1 MKCRDTQY
9 LVLFS
14 FCKVVKG
21 KQKSVICDFQKEKI
35 KFIPNEMVEV
45 IRMLQKQP
53 FEIVREYFKKDAEI
67 FDSYIKF
74 LIAEGFAFYNKSR
87 ENFIEI
93 ENYWA
98 SPEVINN
105 AVIEYG
111 FKNYNLKNILI
122 QLDYLYTKFIE
133 LRFNTFEEE
142 HVSELEEILNYCE
155 NSILRSIRLY
165 FPYTKDYLKKII
177 ELAESYSIID
187 CIIFY
192 NSKLNRT
199 LEKDNRQTFFITQT
213 LESIT
218 SSNIDK
224 KFLINNLE
232 YYYECQKHNPYY
244 NKKVSIDSN
253 GQIKN
258 CIKNRAVFGNVK
270 NDLISNVV
278 STEQFQEFWYVTHDQ
293 IIDVQNSELR
303 YNYIISNDLEKLKDG
318 KFKIV
323 I

>member
-21 KQKSVICDFQKEKI
+21 KEKSVICDFQKEKI

-122 QLDYLYTKFIE
+122 QLDYLYTKFVE

-165 FPYTKDYLKKII
+165 FPYTK
-177 ELAESYSIID
+177 
-187 CIIFY
+187 
-192 NSKLNRT
+192 
-199 LEKDNRQTFFITQT
+199 IT
-213 LESIT
+213 
-218 SSNIDK
+218 
-224 KFLINNLE
+224 
-232 YYYECQKHNPYY
+232 
-244 NKKVSIDSN
+244 
-253 GQIKN
+253 
-258 CIKNRAVFGNVK
+258 
-270 NDLISNVV
+270 
-278 STEQFQEFWYVTHDQ
+278 
-293 IIDVQNSELR
+293 
-303 YNYIISNDLEKLKDG
+303 
-318 KFKIV
+318 
-323 I
+323 